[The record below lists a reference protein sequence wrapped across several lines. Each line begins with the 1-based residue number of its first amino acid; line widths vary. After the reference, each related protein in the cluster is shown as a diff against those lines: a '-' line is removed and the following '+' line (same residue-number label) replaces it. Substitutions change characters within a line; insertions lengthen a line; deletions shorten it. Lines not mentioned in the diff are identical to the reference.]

1 MSLSI
6 NRSVKSPGVSILSVG
21 GSLDANTSSQLEA
34 EVNDVLNGSINCLIF
49 DLQQLDFVSSAGIRV
64 LLIAQRELTKRG
76 GDIKAINLQPQIRK
90 VFDYVKV
97 LPDSVMYISDEEFD
111 ADLTE
116 VQDKFR
122 E

>member
-1 MSLSI
+1 MALLV
-6 NRSVKSPGVSILSVG
+6 NRSVKSPGVLLLSVG
-21 GSLDANTSSQLEA
+21 GSLDANTFSQLEA
-34 EVNDVLNGSINCLIF
+34 EVNDVLNGSVNCLIF

-64 LLIAQRELTKRG
+64 LLKAQKELTKRG
-76 GDIKAINLQPQIRK
+76 GEIKAINLQPQIRK

-97 LPDSVMYISDEEFD
+97 LPDSVMYVSAEEFD

-122 E
+122 Q